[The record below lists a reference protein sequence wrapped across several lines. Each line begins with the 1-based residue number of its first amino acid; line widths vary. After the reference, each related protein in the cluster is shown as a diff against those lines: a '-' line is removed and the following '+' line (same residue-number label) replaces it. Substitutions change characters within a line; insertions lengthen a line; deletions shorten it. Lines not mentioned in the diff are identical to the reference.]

1 MADSDGDSESVDR
14 GEASAARGA
23 GVTLFE
29 HVIRRGGAKH
39 RRCSKAGHPAD
50 DDPLN
55 CGKDGYL
62 MAKALRS
69 ATQTHTLELGA
80 HIQRLR
86 QSSYDITGIDGA
98 TYRLESLLAG
108 APAAEDRFQRLNR
121 AILPGGGRAME
132 SFMDQLCIIDPDMSP
147 PYVVN
152 FESFGKELAAWTD
165 WFYAEENKG
174 SLFLRYVTPADA
186 RAKRLPA
193 LTTASLGAPEAE
205 AGGAE
210 AFLYVVL
217 VCAGSGTGFGKSL
230 VAVAERFALTLGLK
244 FVVLSALP
252 HVVGYYHR
260 LGFKF
265 VDHTGHEVD
274 VAPWLGTDDTGRQR
288 LYPDTRA

>member
-1 MADSDGDSESVDR
+1 M
-14 GEASAARGA
+14 
-23 GVTLFE
+23 
-29 HVIRRGGAKH
+29 
-39 RRCSKAGHPAD
+39 
-50 DDPLN
+50 
-55 CGKDGYL
+55 
-62 MAKALRS
+62 
-69 ATQTHTLELGA
+69 
-80 HIQRLR
+80 
-86 QSSYDITGIDGA
+86 
-98 TYRLESLLAG
+98 
-108 APAAEDRFQRLNR
+108 
-121 AILPGGGRAME
+121 
-132 SFMDQLCIIDPDMSP
+132 
-147 PYVVN
+147 
-152 FESFGKELAAWTD
+152 
-165 WFYAEENKG
+165 
-174 SLFLRYVTPADA
+174 RYVTPADA

-260 LGFKF
+260 LGFMF